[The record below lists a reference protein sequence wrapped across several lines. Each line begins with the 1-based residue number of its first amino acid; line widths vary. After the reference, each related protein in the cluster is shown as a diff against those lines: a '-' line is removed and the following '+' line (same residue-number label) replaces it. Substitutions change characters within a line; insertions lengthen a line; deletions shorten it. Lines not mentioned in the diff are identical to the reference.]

1 MEALVVD
8 VGAVPDG
15 EHKDVVL
22 DVAVIKI
29 SAVFDVVEEQKLSSF
44 RIGERYTF
52 DVATWGF
59 GPLLESLSTWING
72 RVMAAYN
79 LPRVLHL
86 LTAEYIKCGYTI
98 KPGQAVDIN
107 LDDISFVEA
116 CTKEGI
122 TLAGHKTM
130 VRAAAAAAMLSSQV
144 RQGRQ
149 SLTEKTPARVTR
161 HKSLSQI

>member
-59 GPLLESLSTWING
+59 GTLSEALSTWING
-72 RVMAAYN
+72 RVLAAYN
-79 LPRVLHL
+79 PRVLNL
-86 LTAEYIKCGYTI
+86 LTAEYYKCGYTL

-130 VRAAAAAAMLSSQV
+130 VRAEAAAAMLSSQV
-144 RQGRQ
+144 RQGLQ

-161 HKSLSQI
+161 HKALTGG